1 MRPVILT
8 MRGQAATNSAWNA
21 YDRAMEANMLR
32 PSSLALAAAL
42 ALCSTLAFA
51 GDRTWH
57 RNLEAG
63 VAAARG
69 SGKPILVVTA
79 WKSGI

>member
-1 MRPVILT
+1 MFRSPLLVC
-8 MRGQAATNSAWNA
+8 SA
-21 YDRAMEANMLR
+21 
-32 PSSLALAAAL
+32 LALLGAAAAL
-42 ALCSTLAFA
+42 A

-57 RNLEAG
+57 PDLESG
-63 VAAARG
+63 VTAARK